1 MGHISFSATCKKF
14 YSLTR
19 SNKKIKQLL
28 CFLKWMLNFDDY
40 YAEFLQSQFQWLN
53 EEIWTKLNEKFKED
67 TVVFSL
73 VKQKLK
79 NLPNLLLPHR
89 IYCHCFYCVRGNF
102 LVGSCNICKRIFI
115 DDIDNSKKLD
125 KKFII
130 TKNSVDHLPVRS
142 LMEKVNTKCV
152 ALNIYFMVGVNTISS
167 GNVFFEIAN
176 NYFSVYIYLAQIYL
190 RTFFNL
196 LILVSELVSDTYL
209 SEQAEGKNLLEL
221 KKNLLKRFYFLITV
235 NVVKNF

>member
-1 MGHISFSATCKKF
+1 M
-14 YSLTR
+14 
-19 SNKKIKQLL
+19 
-28 CFLKWMLNFDDY
+28 
-40 YAEFLQSQFQWLN
+40 
-53 EEIWTKLNEKFKED
+53 
-67 TVVFSL
+67 
-73 VKQKLK
+73 
-79 NLPNLLLPHR
+79 
-89 IYCHCFYCVRGNF
+89 RGNF

-130 TKNSVDHLPVRS
+130 TKNSVDHLRLRS

>member
-1 MGHISFSATCKKF
+1 
-14 YSLTR
+14 
-19 SNKKIKQLL
+19 
-28 CFLKWMLNFDDY
+28 
-40 YAEFLQSQFQWLN
+40 
-53 EEIWTKLNEKFKED
+53 
-67 TVVFSL
+67 
-73 VKQKLK
+73 
-79 NLPNLLLPHR
+79 
-89 IYCHCFYCVRGNF
+89 
-102 LVGSCNICKRIFI
+102 
-115 DDIDNSKKLD
+115 
-125 KKFII
+125 
-130 TKNSVDHLPVRS
+130 
-142 LMEKVNTKCV
+142 
-152 ALNIYFMVGVNTISS
+152 MVGVNTISS